1 MGSRS
6 AFLAGSLIFSEE
18 ATEDILDHRAELLD
32 EIDRMQEEIQELYD
46 VKNLPQQ
53 ILLRQA
59 ELSSLEVKRIDRQ
72 AEIENLYEKK
82 KQDLINSLY
91 TEGKKLQ
98 GRNEKYKKTGEKLKG
113 EIKALHI
120 EKIDIEE
127 SITLKRTEV
136 EAIDKGIARVEEE
149 GAEILLK
156 ADILLKEA
164 DDIKKEVESEKI
176 AHKEALLD
184 LNSKKKAFDA
194 EIIDFDKEKETTV
207 IFLEE
212 AKKNN
217 EKKERELTS
226 SIEKRRTE
234 LDNQNAECKI
244 AGREIAA
251 IGEHQKVER
260 EELRAWRLTLDKREE
275 VISKRE
281 EDLDTNWTMFE
292 RAKGGK

>member
-127 SITLKRTEV
+127 SITLKEA
-136 EAIDKGIARVEEE
+136 AIDVIDNDIIQAEKERDAIVEGAKVLLKQAQDVMQQAKNEKISQKEAFANLNKQKKALKEETEAFRVEKVDF
-149 GAEILLK
+149 ARNLNANL
-156 ADILLKEA
+156 DR
-164 DDIKKEVESEKI
+164 DRKKLNELQSNLEKESEHNDRQKS
-176 AHKEALLD
+176 EA
-184 LNSKKKAFDA
+184 AVA
-194 EIIDFDKEKETTV
+194 
-207 IFLEE
+207 
-212 AKKNN
+212 
-217 EKKERELTS
+217 R
-226 SIEKRRTE
+226 
-234 LDNQNAECKI
+234 
-244 AGREIAA
+244 REIEA
-251 IGEHQKVER
+251 IGEHQKIER

-275 VISKRE
+275 VITKRE
-281 EDLDTNWTMFE
+281 EDLDTNWTIFE
-292 RAKGGK
+292 QSKGGK